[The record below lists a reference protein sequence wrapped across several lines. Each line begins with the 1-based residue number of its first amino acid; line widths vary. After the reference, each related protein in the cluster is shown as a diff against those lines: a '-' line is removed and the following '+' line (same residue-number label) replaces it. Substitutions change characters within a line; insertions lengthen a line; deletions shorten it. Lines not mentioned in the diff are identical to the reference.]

1 VQQGSRGDE
10 GENLISNNPL
20 PIPMNHEQFLLPI
33 PMNYEQLQRIA
44 VNLEQIQASQLFL
57 TPQQQHYLIRVL
69 RLREG
74 DQFIAMDGKGQWWLT
89 KLCSNQEAEILE
101 SVPAQTELP
110 VQIKLIAALPKG
122 SGFDEVVRQTTELG
136 VSEIVPVLSER
147 TLLNPSSQKVERW
160 RRIAKEASEQSERQF
175 VPIIQDPELF
185 SHSLSK
191 HFPQD
196 LSSLSTVQL
205 ICVTRRQSPS
215 LLHYLGQFK
224 TASPTTPLQIV
235 VAIGPEGG
243 WTSTEI
249 EQAITANFQPASLGK
264 RILRAVTAPVVAL
277 SLIGAVFEA

>member
-1 VQQGSRGDE
+1 
-10 GENLISNNPL
+10 
-20 PIPMNHEQFLLPI
+20 MNH
-33 PMNYEQLQRIA
+33 EQLQRIA

-74 DQFIAMDGKGQWWLT
+74 EQFIAMDGKGQWWLT
-89 KLCSNQEAEILE
+89 KLCSNHEAEILE

-110 VQIKLIAALPKG
+110 VQIQLIAALPKG

-175 VPIIQDPELF
+175 VPMIQDPEPF
-185 SHSLSK
+185 SQYLSK
-191 HFPQD
+191 VLKQD
-196 LSSLSTVQL
+196 LSATSTVQL

-215 LLHYLGQFK
+215 LLNYLWQFK
-224 TASPTTPLQIV
+224 TSSQSPLTQIV
-235 VAIGPEGG
+235 IAIGPEGG
-243 WTSTEI
+243 WTSAEI

-277 SLIGAVFEA
+277 SLVGAVFEA